1 MVISFLL
8 SIIPNECAALKKQKP
23 EAVASTYN
31 PTIQKP
37 EAGGSLIYNEF
48 HASLSFIGQEV
59 GVGMFVYFS

>member
-23 EAVASTYN
+23 EAVAFTYN
-31 PTIQKP
+31 LTIQKL

-48 HASLSFIGQEV
+48 HATLSYVRQEV
-59 GVGMFVYFS
+59 GIGMFVYFS